1 MELGDSNS
9 ISTIPRSFT
18 AGVNMNKVGERIEAI
33 GRPREIW
40 TKRQDEFR

>member
-1 MELGDSNS
+1 MELGYSNS

-18 AGVNMNKVGERIEAI
+18 AGVNMNKAGERIEAI